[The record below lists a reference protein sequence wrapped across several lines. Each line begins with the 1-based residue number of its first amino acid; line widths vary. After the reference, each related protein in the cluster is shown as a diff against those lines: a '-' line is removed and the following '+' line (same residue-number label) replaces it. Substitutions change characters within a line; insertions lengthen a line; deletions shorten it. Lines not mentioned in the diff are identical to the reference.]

1 MSNLPPLP
9 PVPPSDSGALTG
21 WTPPPTPSGAPLPP
35 MPSPQSIPPP
45 PPTTAN
51 VPPPPRKPLNK
62 ALLAS
67 IAAAFVIAIGAGV
80 WFAINAGKPTSA
92 DIAQALT
99 EHLDRRTWSTPS
111 IGSIAVS
118 RNPGLPSVTVSAVIR
133 AALTDDR
140 FVRVDTEEWCKA
152 NGADLS
158 GTAEALAA
166 TSQAQ
171 WSKLAPFVKGER
183 PSLNIAQAT
192 LVRRTAN
199 KGEAVIFDARF
210 IAQKSESGW
219 VFADCTLEPR
229 KEVVG
234 RSRSTFGA
242 STLCIDDASDKETA
256 KTAATAAVAFAK
268 AYKDG
273 VVAYKED
280 LARKKEA
287 AIKDFLSA
295 VSAKTLYRGY
305 ARPKDGNGEQTVL
318 FLEFAQARGGENR
331 LAAVL
336 RDEAGWAEARP
347 FSGTW
352 TYDDNSGNFTL
363 TLNTRG
369 ADRIEN
375 CGPFVGGDT
384 YRNWGMTLAY
394 SGDKLVGGNDSFN
407 YEFTRRSGAEAE
419 QDRAEVEAPW
429 REMIEATAK
438 GAIFKGIGTAKDGS
452 SSFDMMLRITRN
464 DNGGIVTAVAENPL
478 DPRNNRTFKG
488 MIIGNSHRNDGSP
501 LRLKSSNDDHGST
514 GHDWFRYWGM
524 ETWWNLDGN
533 TLAGASSNYTYSLTK
548 MTETEVADF
557 NSTRAAAQNA
567 LRARVQ
573 PGQAYAG
580 IATSDKGKYSTKV
593 GLRFSRLEGAGS
605 LIEFGIF
612 SVRDPRS
619 AVIYN
624 GTFSPIDGK
633 ITASRKNK
641 SFNDSDRAF
650 QEAFLYRSELELYV
664 REDTIRVEYDN
675 GALTLDFP
683 YGGIVEKVNLGDSGG
698 PELTVPDQQGAYA
711 LIEGKWVPL
720 PRNNG
725 RGRQSAGD
733 IAGSLLGGFFKPI
746 ADAGNPGGSGQPEDV
761 GEIIIDGTSPVPEV
775 SGQMVIFFRGTPE
788 DFMVPKGIPADY
800 PVVEAAPLKT
810 DEKGIRHARIY
821 TIAPGFA
828 GLSQSRTPGQIIP
841 VAEDA
846 IVYRTTTH
854 LEPGLYCFAAN
865 NGKIYEVRVK

>member
-1 MSNLPPLP
+1 M
-9 PVPPSDSGALTG
+9 V
-21 WTPPPTPSGAPLPP
+21 
-35 MPSPQSIPPP
+35 
-45 PPTTAN
+45 
-51 VPPPPRKPLNK
+51 
-62 ALLAS
+62 
-67 IAAAFVIAIGAGV
+67 AIGAGV
-80 WFAINAGKPTSA
+80 WFAVNAGKPTSA
-92 DIAQALT
+92 DVARALT
-99 EHLDRRTWSTPS
+99 DHLDRRTWSAPS
-111 IGSIAVS
+111 IGSISVS
-118 RNPGLPSVTVSAVIR
+118 RNPGLPSVTVSAVVTT
-133 AALTDDR
+133 ALTEDH
-140 FVRVDTEEWCKA
+140 FLRVDTEEWCKA
-152 NGADLS
+152 NGADIS

-171 WSKLAPFVKGER
+171 WPKLAPFVKAER
-183 PSLNIAQAT
+183 PSLNIAEAT

-199 KGEAVIFDARF
+199 KAEAVTFDARF

-229 KEVVG
+229 KEVEG
-234 RSRSTFGA
+234 RSRSAFGA
-242 STLCIDDASDKETA
+242 STLCIDDPSDKETA
-256 KTAATAAVAFAK
+256 RTAASAAVAFAK

-305 ARPKDGNGEQTVL
+305 ARPKNGNGEQTVL
-318 FLEFAQARGGENR
+318 FLEFAQVRGGENR

-352 TYDDNSGNFTL
+352 SYDDNSGDFTIA
-363 TLNTRG
+363 LNTRG

-384 YRNWGMTLAY
+384 YRSWGMTLAY

-429 REMIEATAK
+429 REMIAATAK

-452 SSFDMMLRITRN
+452 TSFDMMLRITRN

-478 DPRNNRTFKG
+478 DPRDNRTFKG
-488 MIIGNSHRNDGSP
+488 MIIGNAHRNDGSP
-501 LRLKSSNDDHGST
+501 LRLNSGNDDHGST
-514 GHDWFRYWGM
+514 GHDWFRFYGV
-524 ETWWNLDGN
+524 ETWWNLEGT
-533 TLAGASSNYTYSLTK
+533 TLSGASSRYTYNLTK
-548 MTETEVADF
+548 LTEAEVADF
-557 NSTRAAAQNA
+557 NAARAAAQNA
-567 LRARVQ
+567 LLACVQ
-573 PGQAYAG
+573 PGRAYAG
-580 IATSDKGKYSTKV
+580 IATSDRGKYSTKV

-619 AVIYN
+619 AVTYN
-624 GTFSPIDGK
+624 GSFSPIDGK
-633 ITASRKNK
+633 ITASRKSKN
-641 SFNDSDRAF
+641 FNDGDRAF
-650 QEAFLYRSELELYV
+650 QEAFLYRGELVLYV
-664 REDTIRVEYDN
+664 RDDAIRVEYEN
-675 GALTLDFP
+675 AALTLNFP
-683 YGGIVEKVNLGDSGG
+683 YGGIVEKVALDGSGG
-698 PELTVPDQQGAYA
+698 PELTVPDQQGAFA

-733 IAGSLLGGFFKPI
+733 IAGALFGGLFKPI
-746 ADAGNPGGSGQPEDV
+746 ADAGNPSAASQPEDV
-761 GEIIIDGTSPVPEV
+761 GEIIIDGTSPVPVV
-775 SGQMVIFFRGTPE
+775 SGQLIVFFRGTPE
-788 DFMVPKGIPADY
+788 DFVQPKGLPADY
-800 PVVEAAPLKT
+800 PLVEAAPLRV

-821 TIAPGFA
+821 TIAPGLA
-828 GLSQSRTPGQIIP
+828 GLAQSRTPGQILP

-846 IVYRTTTH
+846 VVYRTTAY
-854 LEPGLYCFAAN
+854 LEPGLYCFTAG